1 MRVVVDD
8 SLYFRPDFID
18 LAVDEA
24 LAHRL
29 PAAGVPEVWIEDL
42 QHDLLLV
49 YRDPQGRSYTSSRT
63 LKRDESIATL
73 AIPDIT
79 FKVLDL
85 IG

>member
-1 MRVVVDD
+1 MFLVVEVADTTLRYD
-8 SLYFRPDFID
+8 RDVKVPRY
-18 LAVDEA
+18 A
-24 LAHRL
+24 
-29 PAAGVPEVWIEDL
+29 AAGVPEVWIEDL